1 MVNIELL
8 LVSVLRSLVEVA
20 GFFLLGQGLLYV
32 LAGTSREKNVVYQI
46 FRVVTN
52 PVVKAARFITPKQVV
67 DRHVPV
73 VAFFLLFWMWIA
85 LAYARRVICVADALV
100 C

>member
-20 GFFLLGQGLLYV
+20 GCFLLGQGLLYL
-32 LAGTSREKNVVYQI
+32 LAGASREKNVVYQL

-52 PVVKAARFITPKQVV
+52 PVVKITRFITPKQIE
-67 DRHVPV
+67 DRHAV
-73 VAFFLLFWMWIA
+73 
-85 LAYARRVICVADALV
+85 DALKERIERIERRLELDS
-100 C
+100 

>member
-32 LAGTSREKNVVYQI
+32 LAGASREKNVVYQI

-67 DRHVPV
+67 DRHV
-73 VAFFLLFWMWIA
+73 
-85 LAYARRVICVADALV
+85 
-100 C
+100 